1 MFSIAPPII
10 PQTLRPRKA
19 DLRPRVTCALDKR
32 GSCAT
37 LKGYMKFSD
46 RNLDRRILRA
56 ARGGDREGVLRLLG
70 QGAEFPMEVRNAAGR
85 TPLLEAVAGGN
96 GSALTWPQCCGIAGE
111 PAE

>member
-1 MFSIAPPII
+1 M
-10 PQTLRPRKA
+10 
-19 DLRPRVTCALDKR
+19 RPRVTCALDKR
-32 GSCAT
+32 GSCAP

-85 TPLLEAVAGGN
+85 TPLLEAVA
-96 GSALTWPQCCGIAGE
+96 AARRPDLAAVLRDCG
-111 PAE
+111 